1 MACFKKNSSP
11 KNENTHPQDIQNID
25 EFFLHQNRFGAL
37 HHSPMDP
44 LQWMGPVRMRV
55 QTADENIPIIH
66 KHHDSSPLMNI
77 MWSKELHICM
87 KQIHHWDVFN
97 FKALL
102 LAKYES
108 SIHIITFS
116 SRLSQERNIHRSSPT
131 QSKTVLN
138 KYFNRFWCERTVGE
152 LWGELFHCRK
162 CHYNG
167 LLKWRLKI

>member
-1 MACFKKNSSP
+1 
-11 KNENTHPQDIQNID
+11 
-25 EFFLHQNRFGAL
+25 
-37 HHSPMDP
+37 MDP
-44 LQWMGPVRMRV
+44 LQWMGAVRMRV
-55 QTADENIPIIH
+55 QTADKNITIIH

-77 MWSKELHICM
+77 MWSKELHICT

-116 SRLSQERNIHRSSPT
+116 SRLSQERNLHRSSPT
-131 QSKTVLN
+131 QAKTVLN
-138 KYFNRFWCERTVGE
+138 KYFNRFWCERTK
-152 LWGELFHCRK
+152 WDELFHCRK

-167 LLKWRLKI
+167 LWKWRLKIKMSQLWICFLQICSFSLHKAL